1 MSGGKRAPAKSNAA
15 APSIS
20 QFERGARTA
29 KLTPQAGKA
38 AVKGQYRTAMAARA
52 GHTFTDSVDIDTDFQ
67 VPEPSSVRWDYGLG
81 LITAAGEELAVWV
94 EPHPAS
100 GSGEVQKMID
110 KLAWL
115 RAKLAISEFKELHR
129 LTHMSA
135 GSSANPFRW
144 LAMTGAICIRP
155 GSAEARRLALK
166 GLGLPARHLV
176 LP

>member
-1 MSGGKRAPAKSNAA
+1 MSGRKRAAAKPIT
-15 APSIS
+15 APLVS
-20 QFERGARTA
+20 QFDQGARTA

-38 AVKGQYRTAMAARA
+38 AVKGQYRAAMVARS
-52 GHTFTDSVDIDTDFQ
+52 GHALTDSVDIDTDFQ
-67 VPEPSSVRWDYGLG
+67 DAEPSSVRWDYGLG
-81 LITAAGEELAVWV
+81 LKSVAGHELAVWV
-94 EPHPAS
+94 EPQPAS
-100 GSGEVQKMID
+100 GSGEVRKMID

-115 RAKLAISEFKELHR
+115 KVKLANTEFKELHR
-129 LTHMSA
+129 LTHMSP